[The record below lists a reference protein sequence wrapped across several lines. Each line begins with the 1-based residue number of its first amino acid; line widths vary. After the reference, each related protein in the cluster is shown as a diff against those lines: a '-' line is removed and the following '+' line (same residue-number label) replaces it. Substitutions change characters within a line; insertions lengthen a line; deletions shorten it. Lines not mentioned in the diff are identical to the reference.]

1 VSTVCVFE
9 FVRSD
14 SFPTALFRQNIC
26 ETQRRWKS
34 HRSRCPTRSRD
45 QTVPIKR
52 LDKCSLTF
60 LHRNLVQD
68 TSKSLSFIK

>member
-45 QTVPIKR
+45 QTVPI
-52 LDKCSLTF
+52 
-60 LHRNLVQD
+60 
-68 TSKSLSFIK
+68 

>member
-26 ETQRRWKS
+26 VK
-34 HRSRCPTRSRD
+34 HRD
-45 QTVPIKR
+45 GE
-52 LDKCSLTF
+52 SLTGAD
-60 LHRNLVQD
+60 VPQD
-68 TSKSLSFIK
+68 PETKQSQ